1 MKSLLLAGGLVA
13 MLGLGAGQVVGQ
25 GNQGGGQRGGPGGGP
40 GGQGG
45 GFGGRP
51 GNWDP
56 AQFQQRMMERYK
68 EQLEVTDDAEWK
80 AIQPLVQKVMDAR
93 TAMFSGMARGM
104 FGRGPRPG
112 GDNAGDAQRPRFG
125 PQPSPE
131 AEALQKAIDSKA
143 SSADLKDA
151 LQRYA
156 ESRKKNQADL
166 EKAQAD
172 LRKVLT
178 PRQEAIATLSGLL

>member
-1 MKSLLLAGGLVA
+1 MMRLQRLLLAGSLVA
-13 MLGLGAGQVVGQ
+13 MLGLAAGQVMGQ
-25 GNQGGGQRGGPGGGP
+25 GNQGGGPGRGGPGGGP
-40 GGQGG
+40 GG
-45 GFGGRP
+45 R

-68 EQLEVTDDAEWK
+68 EQLEITDDAEWK
-80 AIQPLVQKVMDAR
+80 AIQPLVQKVTDAR

-104 FGRGPRPG
+104 FGRGPRQG
-112 GDNAGDAQRPRFG
+112 GDNQGDQQRQRFG

-131 AEALQKAIDSKA
+131 AENLQKAIDSKA
-143 SSADLKDA
+143 SSAELKSA
-151 LQRYA
+151 LQKYVD
-156 ESRKKNQADL
+156 SRKKAQADL

-178 PRQEAIATLSGLL
+178 PRQEAIATMSGLL

>member
-1 MKSLLLAGGLVA
+1 MMRMKRLLLAGSLAV
-13 MLGLGAGQVVGQ
+13 LGLAAGQVMGQ
-25 GNQGGGQRGGPGGGP
+25 GNQGGGQGRGPGAGPGGGP
-40 GGQGG
+40 
-45 GFGGRP
+45 GGRP

-68 EQLEVTDDAEWK
+68 EQLEITDDAEWK

-104 FGRGPRPG
+104 FGGRGPRG
-112 GDNAGDAQRPRFG
+112 GDNAGDQQRQRFG

-131 AEALQKAIDSKA
+131 AETLQKAIDSKA
-143 SSADLKDA
+143 SSADLKAA
-151 LQRYA
+151 LQKYI
-156 ESRKKNQADL
+156 ESRKKTQADL
-166 EKAQAD
+166 ETAQAN

-178 PRQEAIATLSGLL
+178 PRQEAIATMSGLL